1 MDRQA
6 IKEQITMENMPTLPY
21 VIEEAVNR
29 LRINIS
35 FLGSEIKKIMV
46 ISTMPD
52 EGKSFVTLHLW
63 RQMAEAG
70 IDSLL
75 LDLDLR
81 KSVMADKYG
90 MKKADG
96 SKISGTSYYLAN
108 EMELS
113 DVILKTQFEHGDILP
128 NIDNVVNP
136 SLLLE
141 SGKFAATL
149 DTLTH
154 AYRYVF
160 IDSPPLNLV
169 SDGERIGSL
178 CDGAVLVARGGV
190 TPKSMVRNSV
200 RQLERSGCPILG
212 IVLNRVKG
220 SGSGYYYKQY
230 GGKYGYYG
238 RYGYYGKKGSDKYYY
253 GS

>member
-1 MDRQA
+1 MSNE
-6 IKEQITMENMPTLPY
+6 KKNNQITIENMPTLPY
-21 VIEEAVNR
+21 AIEEAVNR
-29 LRINIS
+29 LRVNIS
-35 FLGSEIKKIMV
+35 FLGSDIKKIMV

-52 EGKSFVTLHLW
+52 EGKSFVTMQLW

-70 IDSLL
+70 VKSVL

-90 MKKADG
+90 MKKENEE
-96 SKISGTSYYLAN
+96 KILGTSYYLAN
-108 EMELS
+108 DIPLS
-113 DVILKTQFEHGDILP
+113 DVVLKTQFEYGDVLP
-128 NIDNVVNP
+128 NTDNVVNP

-141 SGKFAATL
+141 SKKL
-149 DTLTH
+149 SDTLNELAD

-160 IDSPPLNLV
+160 IDAPPLNLV
-169 SDGERIGSL
+169 SDGERIGSI
-178 CDGAVLVARGGV
+178 CDGAILVARGGT
-190 TPKSMVRNSV
+190 TPKSIVKNSV
-200 RQLERSGCPILG
+200 RQLERAGCPLLG

-238 RYGYYGKKGSDKYYY
+238 HYGKDSYYY
-253 GS
+253 K